1 MEKNVLGKGQYV
13 TTGTMFIRGE
23 FKPEETKIALTEQGK
38 AAILECLTE
47 SDEFHKL
54 VCDITGVER
63 KQEKVS
69 PELEKLKEDYSHMCE
84 SYEHE
89 KQQRN
94 DLIRK
99 WREETA
105 KRLDAE
111 RERDCAQRHHKFVMD
126 ELSQMLKE
134 VECNSVRGIIDELKA
149 ERANG
154 KLLAEDNELCRRES
168 DKLKESYNKLCEEF
182 IYAKSTK
189 NNLLKEYDKL
199 KEDYDG
205 IAESH
210 EHLNKRNQ
218 NQAKTITDQMKEVVH
233 LREELNL
240 KSELTQKNKE
250 KSEKLQCKL
259 DEVTKQNSK
268 LIEEMERLKKCY
280 QIQTELV
287 VEYDKRCQKLQ
298 SKLDKA
304 SERYGELIKTISDRA
319 IKSV

>member
-1 MEKNVLGKGQYV
+1 MEKKELGIGQYV

-23 FKPEETKIALTEQGK
+23 FKPEETKIALSEQGK
-38 AAILECLTE
+38 AAILEYLTE

-149 ERANG
+149 ERANE
-154 KLLAEDNELCRRES
+154 KLLAEENELCRRDN
-168 DKLKESYNKLCEEF
+168 DKLKIS
-182 IYAKSTK
+182 
-189 NNLLKEYDKL
+189 YDKL

-205 IAESH
+205 LAESH
-210 EHLNKRNQ
+210 EHLNKCHQ
-218 NQAKTITDQMKEVVH
+218 NQAKIIINQMNDIVG
-233 LREELNL
+233 LRNKLAEQMSLAKKYMA
-240 KSELTQKNKE
+240 KSE
-250 KSEKLQCKL
+250 
-259 DEVTKQNSK
+259 
-268 LIEEMERLKKCY
+268 
-280 QIQTELV
+280 
-287 VEYDKRCQKLQ
+287 KLQ

-304 SERYGELIKTISDRA
+304 SKQYGELIKTISDRA
-319 IKSV
+319 IK

>member
-111 RERDCAQRHHKFVMD
+111 RERDCAERHHKFVMD

-199 KEDYDG
+199 KEDYDRL
-205 IAESH
+205 AESH
-210 EHLNKRNQ
+210 EHLNKCNQ
-218 NQAKTITDQMKEVVH
+218 NQARTITKQMNQTLDITAESIKQ
-233 LREELNL
+233 
-240 KSELTQKNKE
+240 KELTQKYKD
-250 KSEKLQCKL
+250 KCEKLQ
-259 DEVTKQNSK
+259 T
-268 LIEEMERLKKCY
+268 
-280 QIQTELV
+280 
-287 VEYDKRCQKLQ
+287 
-298 SKLDKA
+298 KLDKA
-304 SERYGELIKTISDRA
+304 SKRYGELIKTISDRA
-319 IKSV
+319 IKSI